1 MTPITTTQRPQTDA
15 RHATIEIVGDLDALG
30 GKKARKT
37 ITAAI
42 EAGRV
47 DVTVNLDRVG
57 FVDSAGLASLISSL
71 RTAREKG
78 GDVRVT
84 TSNERIRR
92 VLEVTALAR
101 VFKLQPPGVI
111 AA

>member
-1 MTPITTTQRPQTDA
+1 MSISSPSRPDSDA
-15 RHATIEIVGDLDALG
+15 RTAIIEIEGDLDAQG
-30 GKKARKT
+30 GKRARKT
-37 ITAAI
+37 IAAAI

-71 RTAREKG
+71 RSAREKG
-78 GDVRVT
+78 GDIRVT

-101 VFKLQPPGVI
+101 VFKLQPPVVI